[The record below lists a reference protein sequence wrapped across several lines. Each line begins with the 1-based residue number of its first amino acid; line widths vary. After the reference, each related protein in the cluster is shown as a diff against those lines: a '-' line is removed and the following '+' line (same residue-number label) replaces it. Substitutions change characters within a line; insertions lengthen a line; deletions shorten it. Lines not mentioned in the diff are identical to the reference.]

1 MSWDWRGILSVQTT
15 CTANHFRVFGSFEPK
30 SDSRSLLQ
38 VQHGCDRLCTMG
50 NTLWFWWTSHL
61 QLGIAWNQGWIVGL
75 AQSFPFKSRIGTAST
90 LLPWTRMCDPVHLSL
105 AEGRKLPI
113 CGAPAELSRSIGQQS
128 PAHWLYRSQ
137 NANSAMIN
145 SYLWN
150 RVSHCESLWIT
161 SPLWPSV
168 SRASTHDILES
179 KWFSSFIFN
188 LMWKKTTR
196 SKPCCLLFPL
206 VPAALKRRRKPAK
219 LRNQPPTSGCRR
231 RPGIPMAATVRSE
244 GKNGGTV
251 PQVLLKLEEAP
262 RGRIYCIY

>member
-188 LMWKKTTR
+188 LMWKK
-196 SKPCCLLFPL
+196 K
-206 VPAALKRRRKPAK
+206 
-219 LRNQPPTSGCRR
+219 QH
-231 RPGIPMAATVRSE
+231 VRSHAACCSP
-244 GKNGGTV
+244 GSSCAQT
-251 PQVLLKLEEAP
+251 
-262 RGRIYCIY
+262 